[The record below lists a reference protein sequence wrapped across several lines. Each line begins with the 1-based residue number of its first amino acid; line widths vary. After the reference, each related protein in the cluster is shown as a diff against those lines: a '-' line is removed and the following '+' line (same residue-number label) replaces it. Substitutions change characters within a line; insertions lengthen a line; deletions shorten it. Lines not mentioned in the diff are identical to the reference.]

1 MRRDDLDWLRATPI
15 AHRGLHDK
23 SLGRFENT
31 LSAFKAA
38 VANGY
43 SIETDLHPSRDGVP
57 MVFHDNVL
65 DRLTDQKGPF
75 RERTAEALC
84 QIHIGG
90 TTDCVPRLDQL
101 LATVNGKSGLVIELK
116 GIAGEDK
123 GFVASVLKVLDGY
136 RGPVALMS
144 FNHWL
149 LKDARD
155 LGCPFP
161 LGLTAEGNE
170 DLHDIHSR
178 AAETYDIDFISYGIS
193 DLPNRF
199 VREFRKQGNPVISWT
214 IRNRE
219 QAEKS
224 AKYADQITFEGFLA

>member
-1 MRRDDLDWLRATPI
+1 MRHDDLDWLRATPI

-23 SLGRFENT
+23 SKGRYENT
-31 LSAFKAA
+31 LSAVKAA

-43 SIETDLHPSRDGVP
+43 SIEIDLHPSRDGVP

-65 DRLTDQKGPF
+65 DRLTDQQGPF
-75 RERTAEALC
+75 RERTAETLC

-90 TTDCVPRLDQL
+90 TADCVPRLDQL

-123 GFVASVLKVLDGY
+123 GFVANVLKVLEGY
-136 RGPVALMS
+136 NGPVALMS

-155 LGCPFP
+155 HGCPFP

-178 AAETYDIDFISYGIS
+178 AAQTYDIDFVSYGIK

-214 IRNRE
+214 IRDRD

>member
-1 MRRDDLDWLRATPI
+1 MKRTDLDWLRATPI

-23 SLGRFENT
+23 SRGRFENT
-31 LSAFKAA
+31 LSAVRAA

-43 SIETDLHPSRDGVP
+43 SIEIDLHPSLDGIP

-90 TTDCVPRLDQL
+90 TADCVPRLDQL
-101 LATVNGKSGLVIELK
+101 LAVVNGKSGLVIELK
-116 GIAGEDK
+116 GMAGEDA

-136 RGPVALMS
+136 NGPVALMS
-144 FNHWL
+144 FSHWL
-149 LKDARD
+149 LKDARE
-155 LGCPFP
+155 LGCPMP
-161 LGLTAEGNE
+161 LGLVAEGNE
-170 DLHDIHSR
+170 DLHEIHSR
-178 AAETYDIDFISYGIS
+178 TAETFAVDFVSYRIN

-199 VREFRKQGNPVISWT
+199 AREFRKQGHPVISWT
-214 IRNRE
+214 ICNRE

-224 AKYADQITFEGFLA
+224 GKYADQITFEGFLA